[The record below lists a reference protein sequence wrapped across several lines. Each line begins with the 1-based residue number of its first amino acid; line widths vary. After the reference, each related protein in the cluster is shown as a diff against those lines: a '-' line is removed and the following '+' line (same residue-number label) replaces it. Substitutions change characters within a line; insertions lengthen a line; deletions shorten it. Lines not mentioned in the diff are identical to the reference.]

1 MTEVANFLF
10 ATEVQTSRPE
20 TSPAATPARNAL
32 TVSPYKRLKELKERA
47 KLTEES
53 YRRQMMS
60 HHRVQRCLEE
70 VTRKS
75 LLKRVEFLKIYG
87 NKKAKYQGRE
97 MVESSKREAEML
109 ERKSMEMV
117 KRRKLENELQLI
129 LVKNEEEDH
138 ALQLALMARREKEV
152 PPPLRS
158 SSRNAGR
165 SRCSGSRPPTATTRS
180 GRGTPSSSSA
190 RRTSRPRSPCAPA
203 RTT

>member
-10 ATEVQTSRPE
+10 ATEVQTCRPE
-20 TSPAATPARNAL
+20 TCPAPTPARSSL

-47 KLTEES
+47 KLAEQSFRT
-53 YRRQMMS
+53 QMMS
-60 HHRVQRCLEE
+60 HHRVQRSFEE

-97 MVESSKREAEML
+97 LVDCSKREAEVL

-138 ALQLALMARREKEV
+138 ALQIAMLARREKEV
-152 PPPLRS
+152 LPPPCS
-158 SSRNAGR
+158 CCRNAGKSH
-165 SRCSGSRPPTATTRS
+165 SRGNRLRTATTTSR
-180 GRGTPSSSSA
+180 RATRSSSSA
-190 RRTSRPRSPCAPA
+190 RRTSKLPSPCAPA